1 MQSVLT
7 LKKRVVSLSEVRGGG
22 EVTIILTNGFALTDH
37 GLSM

>member
-7 LKKRVVSLSEVRGGG
+7 LKKRVVSLRGGGGG